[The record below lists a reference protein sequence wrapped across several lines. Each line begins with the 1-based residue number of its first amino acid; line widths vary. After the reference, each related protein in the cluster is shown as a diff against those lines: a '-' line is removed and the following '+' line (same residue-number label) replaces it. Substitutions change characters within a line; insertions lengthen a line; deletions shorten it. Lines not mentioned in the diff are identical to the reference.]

1 MMASALWPVVALA
14 LFISKEANVDD
25 VVDTAGAFL
34 STGYPEKHDLA
45 LSPRDSG
52 TMLSVLL

>member
-1 MMASALWPVVALA
+1 M
-14 LFISKEANVDD
+14 DD